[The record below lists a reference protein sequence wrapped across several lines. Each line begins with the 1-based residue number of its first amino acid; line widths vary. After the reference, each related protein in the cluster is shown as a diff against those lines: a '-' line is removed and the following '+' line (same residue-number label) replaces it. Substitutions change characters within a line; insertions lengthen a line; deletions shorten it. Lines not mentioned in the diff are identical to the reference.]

1 MTYPLLSLYP
11 RSGYIMCLL
20 RTCEWLFRITFGTF
34 FGTNCTP
41 KRRELYRFVLSIMG
55 KISLYCSSIVSRYEF
70 APCSFSRYILR

>member
-34 FGTNCTP
+34 FGTYSILTTDID
-41 KRRELYRFVLSIMG
+41 RRN
-55 KISLYCSSIVSRYEF
+55 EF
-70 APCSFSRYILR
+70 L